1 MNNYNLHHYVLFSLY
16 RSRYFSVWRPLEDK
30 LISMDPNFSKEE
42 ISQIKEMIEDALQYG
57 YIEDEKSILLM
68 YLRTEF

>member
-1 MNNYNLHHYVLFSLY
+1 MNNYNLHQYVLFSLY
-16 RSRYFSVWRPLEDK
+16 RSRYFISERMEDK
-30 LISMDPNFSKEE
+30 LISMDSNFSKEE
-42 ISQIKEMIEDALQYG
+42 ISQIKEMIEDAIQYG

>member
-1 MNNYNLHHYVLFSLY
+1 MENYNLHQYVLFSLY
-16 RSRYFSVWRPLEDK
+16 RSRYFISERMEDK

-42 ISQIKEMIEDALQYG
+42 ISQIKEMIEEALQYG

-68 YLRTEF
+68 YLRTDF